1 MRVGSATVSISWSA
15 YVVSLLHTFHINL
28 PSQWIAGPFEMVALP
43 DGTMAQ
49 GYANIPA
56 VIIVFLIS
64 LLLMLGIKESAR
76 TNAVIVAIKL
86 AVVLVFIGVGW
97 SYINPANYK
106 PYLPPN
112 TGEFGS
118 FGISG
123 VMMGAGTIFFAYIGF
138 DAVSTAAQEC
148 RNPQKDMPIGIIG
161 SLVACTAAL
170 PAFRARAHG
179 PGALRA
185 TRRGGARCAWR
196 STRRL
201 MSGSTIW

>member
-1 MRVGSATVSISWSA
+1 
-15 YVVSLLHTFHINL
+15 
-28 PSQWIAGPFEMVALP
+28 MVELP

-64 LLLMLGIKESAR
+64 LLLMVGIKESAR
-76 TNAVIVAIKL
+76 TNAVIVVIKL

-106 PYLPPN
+106 PFLPPN

-148 RNPQKDMPIGIIG
+148 RNPQKRHAHRHHRLAGG
-161 SLVACTAAL
+161 LHRAL
-170 PAFRARAHG
+170 SSFRTGADRPRALH
-179 PGALRA
+179 A
-185 TRRGGARCAWR
+185 TRRRGAGLAGHRPDAR
-196 STRRL
+196 
-201 MSGSTIW
+201 MSGSTTW